1 MNILPHRHTI
11 SALIL
16 AGLLAGCGPVKTAPI
31 QTHLIQPAHFS
42 TQRITRTTGQHAAY
56 GAIRLMPP
64 TAANGYD
71 NRAMHYMTDPQRLS
85 RYALHAWV
93 APPATL
99 FVPLLSAE
107 FARTQQFKD
116 IVTGPATP
124 EVRYRLSTRLM
135 QLQQEFL
142 TERPILRLVMQARL
156 TEAASHQLI
165 AAQQF
170 QVLIGLPNQSPET
183 GVSATNQAFEIMAQ
197 RIAQFSLAQ
206 LANRKK

>member
-1 MNILPHRHTI
+1 MNILPHRYTTPV
-11 SALIL
+11 LIL
-16 AGLLAGCGPVKTAPI
+16 ASLLTGCGPVKTAPI

-42 TQRITRTTGQHAAY
+42 KQHITGQHATY

-142 TERPILRLVMQARL
+142 TERPVLRLIMQARL
-156 TEAASHQLI
+156 TQAASHQLI

-170 QVLIGLPNQSPET
+170 QVLIGLPNQSPDT